1 MTTTD
6 TRPTDVEELLAAAR
20 SAVPV
25 LAAQAARADHD
36 GRLPAE
42 SITALRDSGAFALAT
57 PARFGGA
64 EADLPTTVRV
74 LSELGRAC
82 PSSAWLAAVNAEA
95 QAAFTPL
102 MPDEVLTEFYA
113 DPDIRL
119 CGAGNPP
126 GRGQRVAGGV
136 HVSGRWPYASGS
148 EDAQWAILPVLL
160 SGGDG
165 RPELVMVLVPTSDL
179 DVDRTWQTAGMRGTA
194 SHTLVADEVFVAQ
207 AHVLPVPTGP
217 NGAPDLFA
225 GRAARPLGG
234 GVTLLAALVGAARGA
249 LDVVGSVLHE
259 RRPPMSGH
267 QSLAASPGAR
277 HWFAE
282 ATHLIQSAQRDL
294 VLLAAEIEQLVTRPT
309 LADRTTT
316 DLRMR
321 LSSVVRRCQEGV
333 NLLLDLNGTSGFALD
348 NALQR
353 FWRDLHV
360 GSRHMQFTAYL
371 AVERYAEQLATPAQ
385 DPTGAE
391 NVRR

>member
-6 TRPTDVEELLAAAR
+6 TRSTDIEELLTAAR
-20 SAVPV
+20 SAIPV
-25 LAAQAARADHD
+25 LATHAGRADHD
-36 GRLPAE
+36 RRLPAE
-42 SITALRDSGAFALAT
+42 SITALRDAGAFALAT
-57 PARFGGA
+57 PTRFGGL

-74 LSELGRAC
+74 ISELGRGC

-102 MPDEVLTEFYA
+102 MSDEVLTEFYA
-113 DPDIRL
+113 DPDTRL

-136 HVSGRWPYASGS
+136 RVSGRWPYASGS
-148 EDAQWAILPVLL
+148 EDAQWAIAPVLV
-160 SGGDG
+160 SDEGG
-165 RPELVMVLVPTSDL
+165 RPELVMVLAPASDL
-179 DVDRTWQTAGMRGTA
+179 EVDRTWQTAGMRGTA
-194 SHTLVADEVFVAQ
+194 SHTLVADEVFVPQ
-207 AHVLPVPTGP
+207 PHVLPVPTGP

-225 GRAARPLGG
+225 GRSARPLGG
-234 GVTLLAALVGAARGA
+234 GVTLLASLVGAARGA
-249 LDVVGSVLHE
+249 LDAVGALLHE
-259 RRPPMSGH
+259 RRPPISQH
-267 QSLAASPGAR
+267 DSLAASPGAR
-277 HWFAE
+277 QWFAE
-282 ATHLIQSAQRDL
+282 ATHLIESAQRDL
-294 VLLAAEIEQLVTRPT
+294 VLLAAEIEQLVAEPT

-360 GSRHMQFTAYL
+360 GSRHVQFTTYL
-371 AVERYAEQLATPAQ
+371 AVERHAEQLAMPAQ
-385 DPTGAE
+385 VPTGAV